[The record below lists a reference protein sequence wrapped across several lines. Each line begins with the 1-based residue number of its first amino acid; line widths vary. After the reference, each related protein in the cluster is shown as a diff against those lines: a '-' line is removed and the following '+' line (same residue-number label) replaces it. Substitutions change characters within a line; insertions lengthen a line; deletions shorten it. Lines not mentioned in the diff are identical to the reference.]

1 MGYAIPI
8 SDAEPIIEDLMT
20 KETRVKVDSD
30 KRGYLGITGVDVVAE
45 YSEIYG
51 MPQGVYV
58 SSVMDG
64 TGAAD
69 AGLIKGDIITAINGE
84 EITSMSELKEELCY
98 YAAGTTVE
106 LTIMQGSPTGYQA
119 KTVNVKLGTQ
129 SKTQ

>member
-1 MGYAIPI
+1 
-8 SDAEPIIEDLMT
+8 
-20 KETRVKVDSD
+20 
-30 KRGYLGITGVDVVAE
+30 
-45 YSEIYG
+45 

-119 KTVNVKLGTQ
+119 KTVPVTLGAATNTQ
-129 SKTQ
+129 